1 MYQIVDEEIIISA
14 AKALKSEPGNS
25 FERALKIA
33 EEYREADLTPV
44 FILNYETKV
53 ISVTTQ
59 ELVEKKYH

>member
-1 MYQIVDEEIIISA
+1 MYQIVDEEIIVSA

-25 FERALKIA
+25 FERALEIA

>member
-25 FERALKIA
+25 FERALAIA